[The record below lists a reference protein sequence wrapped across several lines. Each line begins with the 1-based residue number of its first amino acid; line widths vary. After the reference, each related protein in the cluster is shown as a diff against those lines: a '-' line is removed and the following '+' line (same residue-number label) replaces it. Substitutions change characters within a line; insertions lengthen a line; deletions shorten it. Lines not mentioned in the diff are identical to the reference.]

1 LEWFTSILNNCG
13 FELKKEC
20 KDILSYCTSLGE
32 RTLRKE
38 QASKLAGGEQ
48 ACAHDYRSR
57 DTPEGHMEKA
67 TDITSSLDL

>member
-13 FELKKEC
+13 FELRKEC

-57 DTPEGHMEKA
+57 HSRGTYGKSNRHYF
-67 TDITSSLDL
+67 